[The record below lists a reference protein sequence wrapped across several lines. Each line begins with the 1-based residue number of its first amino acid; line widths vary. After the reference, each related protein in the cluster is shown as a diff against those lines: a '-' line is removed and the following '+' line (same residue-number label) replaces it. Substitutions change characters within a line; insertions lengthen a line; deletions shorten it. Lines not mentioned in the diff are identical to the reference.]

1 MNKFVESPKPKYNVG
16 DRVHIEGYGVKE
28 FEITS
33 IHLNYERNSEQ
44 EFYDLHYE
52 CFSYEDS
59 EYYFADETDI
69 SPANEGGGGAAV
81 AVADKPSS
89 HADKPAEIDSANI
102 SEQIDEL
109 LAELSD
115 VMTLIEMFGE
125 HEDEEKR
132 DRRYIL
138 RKNEI
143 EAKLIE
149 LSRKQNENKERT
161 II

>member
-1 MNKFVESPKPKYNVG
+1 MKKYVEPPKPKYNVG
-16 DRVHIEGYGVKE
+16 DRVHIEGYGGKE

-69 SPANEGGGGAAV
+69 SPISEGGGGAAV

-89 HADKPAEIDSANI
+89 HDDKPAEIDSANI

-125 HEDEEKR
+125 HEDEGKR

-149 LSRKQNENKERT
+149 LMRKQNEGE
-161 II
+161 IPS

>member
-1 MNKFVESPKPKYNVG
+1 MARMKAPKPKYNVG

-33 IHLNYERNSEQ
+33 VHLNYERNSEQ

-69 SPANEGGGGAAV
+69 SPISEGGGIALVPRTKAV
-81 AVADKPSS
+81 AEDEGE
-89 HADKPAEIDSANI
+89 DI

-109 LAELSD
+109 LTELND
-115 VMTLIEMFGE
+115 VMALIEMFGE

-149 LSRKQNENKERT
+149 LTQKQNEGE
-161 II
+161 IPS